1 MNSKRIEKVI
11 GVLYL
16 IPIIMTY
23 FDLPAKHTINS
34 LLYISVFC
42 LCCGYRQFRIIAKSR
57 PLFIWLILTLY
68 HWGNGMAH
76 KVPEVDYLDLLHGL
90 RIYSAICIFTYFMV
104 LDFRRTLKA
113 LIKISFLWIII
124 AITCTDM
131 NNELSR
137 LTGRVNATQ
146 LGQFTA
152 VLSVYLTY
160 YVFINAL
167 SIFKLLFYYIFPTV
181 IIILAQ
187 CRNAIG
193 MMAIQ
198 FVGYYTAFLNRTKLS
213 AKKIASVVMIG
224 LSLFLLVNF
233 VKNETGLGD
242 RFLNSDDVKTSQ
254 LKNGILTNS
263 VWDDI
268 LGERLVYYV
277 LGWQLFTEE
286 PVTGIGMWNYKY
298 KVGGEYPLHSE
309 YMVHLCEGGLIGFTL
324 WISFI
329 FSVLMT
335 VRKSSA
341 SQRNKIMLYSSLCVF
356 LFCGIYAR
364 LFFYEFFYPLIGMCL
379 TLKYNPHI
387 LEIKNNYN

>member
-23 FDLPAKHTINS
+23 FDLPAIHTINS

-104 LDFRRTLKA
+104 ADFKKTLNA
-113 LIKISFLWIII
+113 LIIISFFWILI
-124 AITCTDM
+124 AILCTDM

-137 LTGRVNATQ
+137 LTGRINATQ

-160 YVFINAL
+160 YVYINAL
-167 SIFKLLFYYIFPTV
+167 SVYKLFLYYIFPMA

-193 MMAIQ
+193 I
-198 FVGYYTAFLNRTKLS
+198 
-213 AKKIASVVMIG
+213 
-224 LSLFLLVNF
+224 
-233 VKNETGLGD
+233 
-242 RFLNSDDVKTSQ
+242 
-254 LKNGILTNS
+254 
-263 VWDDI
+263 
-268 LGERLVYYV
+268 V
-277 LGWQLFTEE
+277 L
-286 PVTGIGMWNYKY
+286 Y
-298 KVGGEYPLHSE
+298 
-309 YMVHLCEGGLIGFTL
+309 
-324 WISFI
+324 
-329 FSVLMT
+329 
-335 VRKSSA
+335 
-341 SQRNKIMLYSSLCVF
+341 
-356 LFCGIYAR
+356 
-364 LFFYEFFYPLIGMCL
+364 
-379 TLKYNPHI
+379 
-387 LEIKNNYN
+387 